1 MCPAEDPMPQAED
14 GGARTV
20 LVVEDEVLLRIAIA
34 EELRARGL
42 TVIEA
47 ASGDEARAL
56 VLAGVAIDLVLSDIT
71 MPGEL
76 DGAGL
81 AAWLAANDFAAPIIL
96 TSGLANALA
105 DARTRCPHVRAFVPK
120 PYDQNEIAGCIEKL
134 LAAKP

>member
-56 VLAGVAIDLVLSDIT
+56 VLAGVAVDLVLSDIT

-81 AAWLAANDFAAPIIL
+81 AAWLAVNEFAAPIIL
-96 TSGLANALA
+96 TSGLAHALA

-120 PYDQNEIAGCIEKL
+120 PYDQIEIAGCIEKL